1 MRGLIEQIIV
11 LAMGNVATTAV
22 EIKRKT
28 IGGMIVAVLLLT
40 AYVALVLALAFY
52 VAARAGPVAA
62 SLVVAAAAMA
72 GALVVLAVVA
82 VLNRRTERLML
93 ERQAMLAASRST
105 DPLAARLMA
114 EVPGM
119 MRDSPIV
126 TTIMIGSLVY
136 VLTRSG
142 LGRRTRG
149 EGR

>member
-28 IGGMIVAVLLLT
+28 IGGMIVGIFLLT
-40 AYVALVLALAFY
+40 AYVALVFALAFY
-52 VAARAGPVAA
+52 VAAEAGPVAA

-72 GALVVLAVVA
+72 GALVVLAVVS

-93 ERQAMLAASRST
+93 QRQAALAAARST
-105 DPLAARLMA
+105 DPVTARLMA
-114 EVPGM
+114 KLPGM

-126 TTIMIGSLVY
+126 TTIMVGSLVY

-142 LGRRTRG
+142 LGRRAKSDD
-149 EGR
+149 

>member
-28 IGGMIVAVLLLT
+28 IGGMIVGIFLLT
-40 AYVALVLALAFY
+40 AYVALVFALAFY
-52 VAARAGPVAA
+52 VAAEAGPVAA

-72 GALVVLAVVA
+72 GALVVLAVVS
-82 VLNRRTERLML
+82 VLNRQTERLML
-93 ERQAMLAASRST
+93 QRQAALAAARST
-105 DPLAARLMA
+105 DPVTARLMA
-114 EVPGM
+114 ELPGM

-126 TTIMIGSLVY
+126 TTIMVGSLVY

-142 LGRRTRG
+142 LGRRAKSDD
-149 EGR
+149 

>member
-22 EIKRKT
+22 EMKRKT
-28 IGGMIVAVLLLT
+28 IGGMIVGIFLLT
-40 AYVALVLALAFY
+40 AYVALVFALAFY
-52 VAARAGPVAA
+52 VAAEAGPVAA

-72 GALVVLAVVA
+72 GALVVLAVVS

-93 ERQAMLAASRST
+93 QRQAALAAARST
-105 DPLAARLMA
+105 DPVTARLMA
-114 EVPGM
+114 ELPGM

-126 TTIMIGSLVY
+126 TTIMVGSLVY

-142 LGRRTRG
+142 LGRRAKSDD
-149 EGR
+149 

>member
-28 IGGMIVAVLLLT
+28 IGGMIVGIFLLT
-40 AYVALVLALAFY
+40 AYVALVFALAFY
-52 VAARAGPVAA
+52 VAAEAGPVAA

-72 GALVVLAVVA
+72 GALVVLAVVS
-82 VLNRRTERLML
+82 VLSRRTERLML
-93 ERQAMLAASRST
+93 QRQAALAAARST
-105 DPLAARLMA
+105 DPVTARLMA
-114 EVPGM
+114 KLPGM

-126 TTIMIGSLVY
+126 TTIMVGSLVY

-142 LGRRTRG
+142 LGRRAKSDD
-149 EGR
+149 

>member
-28 IGGMIVAVLLLT
+28 IGGMIVGIFLLT
-40 AYVALVLALAFY
+40 AYVALVFALAFY
-52 VAARAGPVAA
+52 VAAEGGPVAA

-72 GALVVLAVVA
+72 GALVVLAVVS
-82 VLNRRTERLML
+82 VLNRQTERLML
-93 ERQAMLAASRST
+93 QRQAALAAARST
-105 DPLAARLMA
+105 DPVTARLMA
-114 EVPGM
+114 ELPGM

-126 TTIMIGSLVY
+126 TTIMVGSLVY

-142 LGRRTRG
+142 LGRRAKSDD
-149 EGR
+149 

>member
-22 EIKRKT
+22 EMKRKT
-28 IGGMIVAVLLLT
+28 IGGMIVGIFLLT
-40 AYVALVLALAFY
+40 AYVALVFALAFY
-52 VAARAGPVAA
+52 VAAEEGPVAA

-72 GALVVLAVVA
+72 GALVVLAVVS

-93 ERQAMLAASRST
+93 QRQAALAAARST
-105 DPLAARLMA
+105 DPVTARLMA
-114 EVPGM
+114 ELPGM

-126 TTIMIGSLVY
+126 TTIMVGSLVY

-142 LGRRTRG
+142 LGRRAKSDD
-149 EGR
+149 

>member
-28 IGGMIVAVLLLT
+28 IGGMIVGIFLLT
-40 AYVALVLALAFY
+40 AYVALVFALAFY
-52 VAARAGPVAA
+52 VAAEAGPVAA

-72 GALVVLAVVA
+72 GALVVLAVVS
-82 VLNRRTERLML
+82 VLNRQTERLML
-93 ERQAMLAASRST
+93 QRQAALAAARST
-105 DPLAARLMA
+105 DPVTARLMA
-114 EVPGM
+114 ELPGM

-126 TTIMIGSLVY
+126 TTIMVGSLVY

-142 LGRRTRG
+142 LGRRG
-149 EGR
+149 KSDD

>member
-28 IGGMIVAVLLLT
+28 IGGMIVGIFLLT
-40 AYVALVLALAFY
+40 AYVALVFALAFY
-52 VAARAGPVAA
+52 VAAEAGPVAA

-72 GALVVLAVVA
+72 GALVVLAVVS

-93 ERQAMLAASRST
+93 QRQAALAAARST
-105 DPLAARLMA
+105 DPVTARLMA
-114 EVPGM
+114 ELPGM

-126 TTIMIGSLVY
+126 TTIMVGSLVY

-142 LGRRTRG
+142 LGRRAKSDD
-149 EGR
+149 